1 MPSPGSLTRGSFKT
15 IPASEELQIRS
26 DLRPTPWLGDLV
38 SNHDYRS
45 QSRFPGPPWGA
56 LTRLPT
62 SPGETLGLQDM
73 EDSFQVTCPYLRI
86 PINSPAYSDPIS
98 PAIPISNRSPFRFQI
113 ARG

>member
-1 MPSPGSLTRGSFKT
+1 
-15 IPASEELQIRS
+15 
-26 DLRPTPWLGDLV
+26 
-38 SNHDYRS
+38 
-45 QSRFPGPPWGA
+45 
-56 LTRLPT
+56 
-62 SPGETLGLQDM
+62 M